1 MVYMTMVPM
10 FKKCQRCK
18 RRYSW
23 NPDVGQMW
31 CPHCGPLGGIGWG
44 DIPWKK
50 TGDILKTKKNKK

>member
-1 MVYMTMVPM
+1 MTMVPM
-10 FKKCQRCK
+10 FKKCPRCK

-50 TGDILKTKKNKK
+50 TGDILKSKKNKK

>member
-1 MVYMTMVPM
+1 MTMVSM

-31 CPHCGPLGGIGWG
+31 CPHCGPLGGVGWG
-44 DIPWKK
+44 DSPWKK